1 MSIQQIVYNSTPLVR
16 PYGAQYY
23 YVTHEAGPT
32 QNKPSGVQFTCNVYT
47 NGTFITSGNY
57 GGGGGTGSL
66 NGPFGTYRWIKD
78 SMASHASEWQVR
90 YLATNIAPYHNDAGS
105 ASFTGNMTDWVTVD
119 TLRTVTGQANATGGN
134 SGSGVEPG
142 FASISWNYQL
152 QFRKIG
158 TGKIYTLAF
167 GEVSL
172 EAQAS

>member
-23 YVTHEAGPT
+23 DLTRIAGPT
-32 QNKPSGVQFTCNVYT
+32 PNKPAGVQFICNVNT
-47 NGTFITSGNY
+47 DGTFTTSGTS
-57 GGGGGTGSL
+57 GGGGGSGSL
-66 NGPFGTYRWIKD
+66 TGPFGTYRWIKA

-119 TLRTVTGQANATGGN
+119 TLRTVTGQANANGGN

-142 FASISWNYQL
+142 FAGISWNYQL

-158 TGKIYTLAF
+158 TGKIYTLAS
-167 GEVSL
+167 GGVSL
-172 EAQAS
+172 DAEAS